1 MKHRISDFA
10 VGLLFGIGLILSG
23 MTDPGKVIG
32 FLDLAG
38 AWDPSLALVMGGA
51 ILVGVA
57 AFSLAKKRTTT
68 FLGGALQLPSSNDI
82 DKRLLA
88 GSLLF
93 GMGWGLAGFCP
104 GPAIVSLGSG
114 QPKAAVFVLAMLV
127 GMALFEW
134 SERRMQ
140 GVGAQ
145 TKTSARTLP
154 AIRQVNSAF
163 SVAGQLTADDIT
175 VVVEQGFAALIN
187 NRPDGEGGSA
197 QALSSDIEKAA
208 LAAGLHYVYLPV
220 IAGAITPAQALAM
233 REVLA
238 IAPAPVLAFCRS
250 GTRSAQLYK
259 LAEVAE
265 VAS

>member
-1 MKHRISDFA
+1 MKHRISEFA

-51 ILVGVA
+51 ILVGVF
-57 AFSLAKKRTTT
+57 AFALAKKRTTT
-68 FLGGALQLPSSNDI
+68 LLGGVMQLPISNDI

-93 GMGWGLAGFCP
+93 GVGWGLAGFCP

-145 TKTSARTLP
+145 TRTKTKARTLP
-154 AIRQVNSAF
+154 AMRRVDSAF
-163 SVAGQLTADDIT
+163 SVAGQLAADDIT
-175 VVVEQGFAALIN
+175 AVVEQGFAALIN

-233 REVLA
+233 REALA

-250 GTRSAQLYK
+250 GTRSVQLYK
-259 LAEVAE
+259 LAV